1 MLEQLKYGF
10 KRATN
15 WNKYQ
20 SEVSTERKKQ
30 YLDFLIQ
37 PNFQRVNRLFVL
49 IKIGN
54 KLLNL
59 LGKAFRNFFHYQ
71 C

>member
-20 SEVSTERKKQ
+20 SEVSTERKKTIFR
-30 YLDFLIQ
+30 FL
-37 PNFQRVNRLFVL
+37 NSA
-49 IKIGN
+49 
-54 KLLNL
+54 KLS
-59 LGKAFRNFFHYQ
+59 KSK
-71 C
+71 